1 MNFFQNIKL
10 ENYRNFKFFEIDFRE
25 GCNVLIGKNGAGK
38 TNILES
44 ISLFEKGRGIR
55 KESIKNLINN
65 KSKYKNFMI
74 RSIFVNNSKK
84 IDISITN
91 EIKELNFKKKLLVN
105 NSDKKDSLLHF
116 SNLFSFIY
124 FLPEMER
131 LFLNSPSIR
140 RNFID
145 RLIFS
150 TDKNYNKIL
159 NSYKKILLERYK
171 ALSAY
176 NNDYEWIKV
185 IEQKIADLG
194 TEIYKRRIEII
205 SLLNNNLINSTNYQ
219 NKLYKV
225 KFHFIDPL
233 LNNKVS
239 INDDFVQIYLDK
251 LKDSGKEDAIT
262 GGCKYGPHKSD
273 LVGYNIDNKVNINQY
288 STGQQKTIL
297 LLIILTHCN
306 YLVNNI
312 NISPILLFD
321 EVCSHLDSE
330 NRKILLN
337 IIESLNSQIF
347 MTGNDESFFS
357 FLSTKA
363 SYCNIT

>member
-10 ENYRNFKFFEIDFRE
+10 ENYRNFKFFEIDFHE

-55 KESIKNLINN
+55 KDLIKNLTNN
-65 KSKYKNFMI
+65 TSKYKNFMI
-74 RSIFVNNSKK
+74 KSIFSNDSKK
-84 IDISITN
+84 INVSITN
-91 EIKELNFKKKLLVN
+91 EIKELSIKKKILVN

-116 SNLFSFIY
+116 NNLFSFIY

-159 NSYKKILLERYK
+159 NSYKKNLLERYK
-171 ALSAY
+171 ALSRY

-205 SLLNNNLINSTNYQ
+205 SILNRNLISSTNYQ

-225 KFHFIDPL
+225 NFNMVDPL
-233 LNNKVS
+233 LDSNQD
-239 INDDFVQIYLDK
+239 INDDFIQVYLDK
-251 LKDSGKEDAIT
+251 LKDSGKEDAVT
-262 GGCKYGPHKSD
+262 GGCQYGPHKSD
-273 LVGYNIDNKVNINQY
+273 LVGYNIDNKVNVNQY

-297 LLIILTHCN
+297 LLIMLTHCN
-306 YLVNNI
+306 YLIKHI

-330 NRKILLN
+330 NRKILLS

-347 MTGNDESFFS
+347 MTGNDQSFFS